1 MKNHFWTVIFLLK
14 KILSGKACAE
24 CRLCCIF
31 DRYEVWETPVF
42 TQEIRDRISKAVPSA
57 KFIPKDG
64 GFIFRVEEFGPDG
77 LFTCPALTEKGCML
91 GDDKPFD
98 CRIWPYRIMNVG
110 GRRAITI
117 ASLCGE
123 LYNRPLSQLVDFL
136 KEGLAEKIFA
146 YAEAHPEIVKP
157 YYEGY
162 PVLLFQPQNSLDNK

>member
-64 GFIFRVEEFGPDG
+64 GYIFRVEEFGPDG

-98 CRIWPYRIMNVG
+98 CRIWPLMLMEKEGQIIIALSPICEKMSSRPPADIMELLSSGVADAIF
-110 GRRAITI
+110 RRAEEFPG
-117 ASLCGE
+117 AV
-123 LYNRPLSQLVDFL
+123 RP
-136 KEGLAEKIFA
+136 
-146 YAEAHPEIVKP
+146 YR
-157 YYEGY
+157 EGY
-162 PVLLFQPQNSLDNK
+162 QVLLRKVPQENE